1 MWNKEKRSSI
11 PIIGVS
17 EWEEKENEANTIFKI
32 KWPKFPK
39 TDERHRYRDSRN
51 SAKHKFN
58 T

>member
-32 KWPKFPK
+32 KWPRVSKNRWKTPIQGFKKFSK
-39 TDERHRYRDSRN
+39 T
-51 SAKHKFN
+51 
-58 T
+58 